1 MLKKLGTKKNN
12 LTLLVIA
19 ILGLLLPVFLG
30 FKSYSLMLCC
40 LIEIYVIAV
49 SGLDLCFG
57 YCGQIS
63 MGHAA
68 FYAVGCY
75 TSAILANKFGIN
87 PFITTVIGACLAA
100 LIGAALAFPASKLV
114 FHFLSMATVAFGEI
128 MYQFL
133 IHSPGKITGN
143 FQGIY
148 AKSYTFFG
156 FELSSYRVWYYF
168 GLAMMAL
175 FLLAKWY
182 LVHSKTGRAF
192 TAIRENKDA
201 AEGMGVNVR
210 GYKVMAFATSAFF
223 TAFAGG
229 LYMHLFGYVHPDMF
243 QQKQSVLFLTMLL
256 FGGSGSLVGPVV
268 GVVAIEL
275 LIENLRF
282 LQDWQQLIYGVLILI
297 VVILIPGGI
306 WGTLV
311 DAVKTW
317 KAKAAKKTVK
327 KEAAE
332 NV

>member
-1 MLKKLGTKKNN
+1 MLKNLRTKKNSV
-12 LTLLVIA
+12 TLLVAAVI
-19 ILGLLLPVFLG
+19 GLLLPVILG
-30 FKSYSLMLCC
+30 FSSYSLMLCC

-75 TSAILANKFGIN
+75 TSAILANNFGIN
-87 PFITTVIGACLAA
+87 PFITTIIGAILAA

-148 AKSYTFFG
+148 AKYYRFFG
-156 FELSSYRVWYYF
+156 FELGNYRVWYYF
-168 GLAMMAL
+168 GLALMAL

-192 TAIRENKDA
+192 TAIRENKVA

-229 LYMHLFGYVHPDMF
+229 LYMHLFCYVHPDMF

-256 FGGSGSLVGPVV
+256 FGGSGSLVGPII

-282 LQDWQQLIYGVLILI
+282 LQDWQQLVYGILILI
-297 VVILIPGGI
+297 VVVAIPGGI
-306 WGTLV
+306 WGTV
-311 DAVKTW
+311 SDAIKNW
-317 KAKAAKKTVK
+317 KAKSAKKAK
-327 KEAAE
+327 KEVTE
-332 NV
+332 NA

>member
-1 MLKKLGTKKNN
+1 VLKKLGANKNN
-12 LTLLVIA
+12 TTLLIVGV
-19 ILGLLLPVFLG
+19 LGLLLPVILG

-75 TSAILANKFGIN
+75 TSAIMSNELGLN
-87 PFITTVIGACLAA
+87 PFITTIIGACLAA
-100 LIGAALAFPASKLV
+100 VIGALLAYPASKLV

-148 AKSYTFFG
+148 AEYYSFFG
-156 FELSSYRVWYYF
+156 FELKSYTVWYYF
-168 GLAMMAL
+168 GLAIMGL
-175 FLLAKWY
+175 FLLAKWF

-192 TAIRENKDA
+192 TAIRENKVA

-210 GYKVMAFATSAFF
+210 GYKVMAFATSAFY

-229 LYMHLFGYVHPDMF
+229 LYMHLFCYVHPDMF

-256 FGGSGSLVGPVV
+256 FGGSGSLVGPIV

-282 LQDWQQLIYGVLILI
+282 LQDWQQLVYGILILI
-297 VVILIPGGI
+297 VVVLIPGGI
-306 WGTLV
+306 WGTV
-311 DAVKTW
+311 TDAFKNL
-317 KAKAAKKTVK
+317 KAKHAKKEK
-327 KEAAE
+327 KEVAE
-332 NV
+332 NA

>member
-1 MLKKLGTKKNN
+1 MLKKLRVRKKSSA
-12 LTLLVIA
+12 VIA
-19 ILGLLLPVFLG
+19 AAVACLLLPVVLG

-75 TSAILANKFGIN
+75 TSAILANTFGIN
-87 PFITTVIGACLAA
+87 PFITTIIGACLAA
-100 LIGAALAFPASKLV
+100 LLGAALAFPASKLV

-148 AKSYTFFG
+148 AKYYRFFG
-156 FELSSYRVWYYF
+156 FELRSYQVWYYF
-168 GLAMMAL
+168 GLVIMAI

-192 TAIRENKDA
+192 TAIRENKVA

-229 LYMHLFGYVHPDMF
+229 LYMHLFCYVHPDMF

-256 FGGSGSLVGPVV
+256 FGGSGSLIGPII
-268 GVVAIEL
+268 GVVSIEL

-282 LQDWQQLIYGVLILI
+282 LQDWQQLVYGILILI
-297 VVILIPGGI
+297 VVVAIPGGI
-306 WGTLV
+306 WGTVV
-311 DAVKTW
+311 DAVKNR
-317 KAKAAKKTVK
+317 KNKVSGKSK
-327 KEAAE
+327 KEVTE
-332 NV
+332 NA

>member
-1 MLKKLGTKKNN
+1 MIKKLGANKNSTA
-12 LTLLVIA
+12 LIA
-19 ILGLLLPVFLG
+19 TALFGLLLPVILG

-75 TSAILANKFGIN
+75 TSAILANTFGIN
-87 PFITTVIGACLAA
+87 PFITTIIGACLAA
-100 LIGAALAFPASKLV
+100 VIGALLAYPASKLV

-148 AKSYTFFG
+148 ADYYTFFG
-156 FELSSYRVWYYF
+156 YEMKSYKVWYYF
-168 GLAMMAL
+168 GLAIMGL
-175 FLLAKWY
+175 FLLAKWF

-192 TAIRENKDA
+192 TAIRENKVA
-201 AEGMGVNVR
+201 AEGMGVDVR
-210 GYKVMAFATSAFF
+210 GYKVMAFATSAFY

-229 LYMHLFGYVHPDMF
+229 LYMHLFCYVHPDMF

-256 FGGSGSLVGPVV
+256 FGGSGSLVGPIV

-282 LQDWQQLIYGVLILI
+282 LQDWQQLVYGILILI
-297 VVILIPGGI
+297 VVVVMPGGI

-311 DAVKTW
+311 EFYNNM
-317 KAKAAKKTVK
+317 KAKMAKKAK
-327 KEAAE
+327 KEVAE

>member
-1 MLKKLGTKKNN
+1 MLKKLGAKKNN
-12 LTLLVIA
+12 ITLLVTA
-19 ILGLLLPVFLG
+19 IIGLLLPVILG

-75 TSAILANKFGIN
+75 TSAILSNSFGIN
-87 PFITTVIGACLAA
+87 PFLTTIIGACLAA

-148 AKSYTFFG
+148 ADYYSFFG

-168 GLAMMAL
+168 GLALMAL

-229 LYMHLFGYVHPDMF
+229 LYMHLFCYVHPDMF

-256 FGGSGSLVGPVV
+256 FGGSGSLIGPIV
-268 GVVAIEL
+268 GVVSIEL

-282 LQDWQQLIYGVLILI
+282 LQDWQQLVYGVLILI
-297 VVILIPGGI
+297 VVVVIPGGI

-311 DAVKTW
+311 DVFNNW
-317 KAKAAKKTVK
+317 KAKAAKKNAK
-327 KEAAE
+327 KEVPE